1 MELEYKTLR
10 EEIGRLQDH
19 AARIL
24 EVGLILT
31 SSIFAISYSTVI
43 NTESQ
48 WIVLFSPSF
57 LMIPLVYLIL
67 DRVRTT
73 WVIGRYIELFLEPKL
88 RLHWESYNRYL
99 RGGGN
104 KRFFTRFTLGTM
116 MPLIAIQIICPLLSY
131 TSVVSDGRLWV
142 GLTVIAS
149 IIVILEVALLRRVV
163 LNRVDVEAMKE
174 AWTIH
179 ESSKIT

>member
-10 EEIGRLQDH
+10 EEIGRLQNH

-24 EVGLILT
+24 EVGLVLT

-88 RLHWESYNRYL
+88 GLHWESYNRYL
-99 RGGGN
+99 RGGAN
-104 KRFFTRFTLGTM
+104 KRFSTRFALGTM
-116 MPLIAIQIICPLLSY
+116 MPLIVIQIICPLLSY
-131 TSVVSDGRLWV
+131 TSGAPDVRLWV

-149 IIVILEVALLRRVV
+149 IIIVLEVVILRRVV

-174 AWTIH
+174 AWT
-179 ESSKIT
+179 KFRKVQK